1 MRHEIHLAHDE
12 QPATISVQPCRK
24 FGFRTFR
31 SEFDELS
38 PAPLV
43 SPGVTFDRMT
53 KLLLL
58 HGNGGASARF
68 QPFLELLG
76 KEEAGRL
83 TALVPKLPGFE
94 GRPLPGGNANWLP
107 FINALQRLVEQ
118 EGKDEEWVLYGHGI
132 GGSLLLE
139 WASRGWP
146 LANGSRLAPRRVIL
160 HGCIGASLEHRFFP
174 KLMQPLAVRRI
185 LQWLIAWPAL
195 QPIWERR
202 LFLYPERIPAH
213 LRQQFFRDYKTC
225 AAFSLFF
232 DLIAPDWY
240 RSVQQRLQGENFYF
254 IWGDKERV
262 VASRFLKYWQK
273 DFPHSTFDI
282 VPGWDHFPM
291 LDQPEE
297 FYEKIKSLWK
307 Q

>member
-1 MRHEIHLAHDE
+1 
-12 QPATISVQPCRK
+12 
-24 FGFRTFR
+24 
-31 SEFDELS
+31 
-38 PAPLV
+38 
-43 SPGVTFDRMT
+43 MT

-68 QPFLELLG
+68 QPFLQLLG
-76 KEEAGRL
+76 ERDAERL
-83 TALVPKLPGFE
+83 SALIPKLPGFE
-94 GRPLPGGNANWLP
+94 GRPLPEGAISWAP
-107 FINALQRLVEQ
+107 FIEALQRSVEAA
-118 EGKDEEWVLYGHGI
+118 GKDGEWVLYGHGI

-139 WASRGWP
+139 WASRGWA
-146 LANGSRLAPRRVIL
+146 LADGGCLKPHKVIL

-174 KLMQPLAVRRI
+174 KLMQPMAVRR
-185 LQWLIAWPAL
+185 LMQWLIAWPAL

-202 LFLYPERIPAH
+202 LFLHPERIPSG

-232 DLIAPDWY
+232 DLITPAWY
-240 RSVQQRLQGENFYF
+240 QTVQEQLQAEKFCF

-262 VASRFLKYWQK
+262 VASRFLKYWQQ

-291 LDQPEE
+291 LDQPKA
-297 FYEKIKSLWK
+297 FYDKVIGLCNM
-307 Q
+307 